1 MNKSYKLCKTA
12 AQLNEYTRQERDSRC
27 GYLDALWNKGGSFQS
42 TKDGLSGFMLHPRQN
57 TFRTEGDL
65 EKELSD
71 GQVAVLKE
79 TYLESM
85 QKSDYLKE
93 LTFGENE
100 YE

>member
-12 AQLNEYTRQERDSRC
+12 SQINEYTHQERNSNC
-27 GYLDALWNKGGSFQS
+27 GFADMPWNRSGSYQT
-42 TKDGLSGFMLHPRQN
+42 TKDGLSNFMNHTRQN

-93 LTFGENE
+93 LTFGEND